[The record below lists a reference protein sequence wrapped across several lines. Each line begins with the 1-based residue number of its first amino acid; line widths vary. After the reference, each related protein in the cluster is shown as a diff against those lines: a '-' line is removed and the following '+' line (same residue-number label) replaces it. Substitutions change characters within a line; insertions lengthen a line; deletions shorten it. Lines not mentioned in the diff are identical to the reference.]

1 MTLHLKFRW
10 FDAVVGTLFL
20 LLCFLTIYPFIY
32 ALSYSFSNGQSVLT
46 STVYFWPIDFTIE
59 NYKTVFAN
67 NSILDAAVISVLKTV
82 AGTAISLLVTATA
95 AYSVSKKNLVLK
107 KSFLFFFVLPMYVS
121 GGLLPFYILIYNLGL
136 MNTFLVYLLPGAFSG
151 LFMFLM
157 KVYYEALPGEVEES
171 ARIDGAG
178 DFRVF
183 LKIVVPLS
191 FPVYATVALFV
202 GVGQWNA
209 WFDAM
214 LFVSNTHLHPLQL
227 LLQNILREAEV
238 TTFSQV
244 AALSSPQAVKR
255 TSVETLR
262 MATLMVTT
270 FPILFIYPFFQKY
283 FIKGVVLGAVK
294 G

>member
-1 MTLHLKFRW
+1 MSRKIGW
-10 FDAVVGTLFL
+10 FDIIFGFLFL
-20 LLCFLTIYPFIY
+20 VLCFLTIYPFVY
-32 ALSYSFSNGQSVLT
+32 ALSYSFSNGQSVMT
-46 STVYFWPIDFTIE
+46 DTVYLWPIDFTWE
-59 NYKTVFAN
+59 NYRTVFAN
-67 NSILDAAVISVLKTV
+67 RSILSAAGISVLKTIV
-82 AGTAISLLVTATA
+82 GTALSLIVTATA
-95 AYSVSKKNLVLK
+95 AYSVSKKNLVFK
-107 KSFLFFFVLPMYVS
+107 KTVLLFFILPMYIS

-136 MNTFLVYLLPGAFSG
+136 MNTFWVYLLPGAFSG

-178 DFRVF
+178 DLRLF
-183 LKIVVPLS
+183 LKIIVPLS
-191 FPVYATVALFV
+191 LPVYATVALFV

-214 LFVSNTHLHPLQL
+214 LFVSNTDLHPLQL

-238 TTFSQV
+238 TTFAQV
-244 AALSSPQAVKR
+244 AALSSPQAVR
-255 TSVETLR
+255 QTTVETLR

-270 FPILFIYPFFQKY
+270 LPILFIYPFFQKY

>member
-1 MTLHLKFRW
+1 
-10 FDAVVGTLFL
+10 
-20 LLCFLTIYPFIY
+20 
-32 ALSYSFSNGQSVLT
+32 
-46 STVYFWPIDFTIE
+46 
-59 NYKTVFAN
+59 
-67 NSILDAAVISVLKTV
+67 
-82 AGTAISLLVTATA
+82 
-95 AYSVSKKNLVLK
+95 
-107 KSFLFFFVLPMYVS
+107 MYIS
-121 GGLLPFYILIYNLGL
+121 GGLLPFYILIFNLGL
-136 MNTFLVYLLPGAFSG
+136 MNKFLVYLLPGAFSG
-151 LFMFLM
+151 LFMFLI
-157 KVYYEALPGEVEES
+157 KVYYETLPSEVEES
-171 ARIDGAG
+171 AKMDGAG
-178 DFRVF
+178 DLRVF
-183 LKIVVPLS
+183 LSIFVPLS
-191 FPVYATVALFV
+191 LPVYATVALFV

-214 LFVSNTHLHPLQL
+214 LFVSNTQLHPLQL

-244 AALSSPQAVKR
+244 MSLSSPQAVKR

>member
-1 MTLHLKFRW
+1 MATRLNFRW
-10 FDAVVGTLFL
+10 FDITVGALFI
-20 LLCFLTIYPFIY
+20 LLCFLTIYPFLY
-32 ALSYSFSNGQSVLT
+32 ALSYSLSNGQSVLT
-46 STVYFWPIDFTIE
+46 QNMYVWPIDFTFD

-67 NSILDAAVISVLKTV
+67 NSILSAFYISVLKTV
-82 AGTAISLLVTATA
+82 LGTALSLIVIATA
-95 AYSVSKKNLVLK
+95 AYSVSKKHLILK
-107 KSFLFFFVLPMYVS
+107 KSILSFFVIPMYIS
-121 GGLLPFYILIYNLGL
+121 GGLLPFYILIFNLGL
-136 MNTFLVYLLPGAFSG
+136 MNKFLVYLLPGAFSG
-151 LFMFLM
+151 MFMFLI
-157 KVYYEALPGEVEES
+157 KVYYETLPGEVEES
-171 ARIDGAG
+171 AKIDGAG

-183 LKIVVPLS
+183 ASIFVPLS

-202 GVGQWNA
+202 GVAQWNA

-214 LFVSNTHLHPLQL
+214 LFMSNTDLHPLQL

-244 AALSSPQAVKR
+244 AALSGPQGIKR